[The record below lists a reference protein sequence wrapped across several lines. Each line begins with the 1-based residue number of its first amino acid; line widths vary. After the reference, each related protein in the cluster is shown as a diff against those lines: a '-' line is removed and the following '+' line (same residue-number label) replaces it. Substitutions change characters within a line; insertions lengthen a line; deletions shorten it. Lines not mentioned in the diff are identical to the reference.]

1 MDLTLQMFNWQF
13 SKLKSDKNVI
23 RSARQLY
30 RDLYNLAKE
39 KGYCFATNR
48 YLAEEYGVA
57 KETVSRWVSSLKR
70 QGYIDTEEIRDDYKR
85 VIERRIYILKPK
97 DMTFSSNEA
106 TSENENSFKSS
117 IGIDENVKENK
128 KLLHLKQEEE
138 KKSNLSDSIFNA
150 FKLMNQSISANEEYI
165 LSVFDKLY
173 GTDFV
178 LFAIEK
184 SSHADYKIA
193 YIRTLLSDWKNKNIQ
208 YIRTLLSDW
217 KNKNIQSTSELIT
230 KITPFSKNKSNYA
243 RKIIRK
249 ELVPDWL
256 KYSSQPQQSKPLT
269 HEDQL
274 KINRMKELQ
283 KQMLNF

>member
-165 LSVFDKLY
+165 LSVFEKLY

-193 YIRTLLSDWKNKNIQ
+193 